1 MVTSCLIEFL
11 VNLMGQFHSD
21 VPNTGS
27 QNDKYSIGVLLFCL
41 FGLGEEEE
49 VHCGSLV
56 TYLIDNLQ
64 CELNKLLK
72 LRPGTICDSCCCGG
86 GYLFT

>member
-41 FGLGEEEE
+41 FGLE
-49 VHCGSLV
+49 
-56 TYLIDNLQ
+56 
-64 CELNKLLK
+64 KK
-72 LRPGTICDSCCCGG
+72 KR
-86 GYLFT
+86 FTVGAWSRI